1 MIYYNIILYLFVIL
15 IAFYIIFVG
24 YSKIRLKFW
33 KSQPV
38 FHCYNIF
45 YWFSPPGIITFDL
58 PTANKYLNIL
68 NIKSYGLSSIQE
80 VKLDSFCN
88 FIKNY
93 YMNLLNS
100 KYKPSKK
107 ALISYFS
114 GCNNECYISFY
125 EEPKIIFDKGQPKST
140 IEDICGVISA
150 KPVTIIFN
158 KKSRTGL
165 FESMYK
171 YRFYYVD
178 NLCVHPGYRNKGLAP
193 ELIQTHYYNL
203 RLNNKS
209 IVSCLFKREG
219 QLNAIVP
226 LTTFDSI
233 IYDISSLQKDLNKNK
248 NILHS
253 FYNIIEINKDKLGL
267 VMQFIKEQNKLFECL
282 VLSDITNIASMIESE
297 LMIIYGVVIGGELVM
312 LYIFNNNDYYYK
324 GKKSCDLIGSINSFN
339 NKNNNNNINKN
350 RKDNKNSTEND
361 LFITCL
367 YYVLYKL
374 KEKIKNEI
382 IIIENNSHNNYL
394 INSFEERKIK
404 KLFTSHCAYFCYNYA
419 CHSIKNE
426 NCLIL
431 V

>member
-1 MIYYNIILYLFVIL
+1 MIYYFTLYLFIIVL
-15 IAFYIIFVG
+15 AFYIIFVA

-38 FHCYNIF
+38 FHCYNLF
-45 YWFSPPGIITFDL
+45 YWFSPPGIISFDL
-58 PTANKYLNIL
+58 PPANKYLNIL
-68 NIKSYGLSSIQE
+68 NIKSYGLSSIQD

-93 YMNLLNS
+93 YMNLS
-100 KYKPSKK
+100 GSEYKPTKK
-107 ALISYFS
+107 SLMSSFS

-125 EEPKIIFDKGQPKST
+125 EEPKIIFDQGQPKST
-140 IEDICGVISA
+140 LEEICGVISA
-150 KPVTIIFN
+150 KPLTIIFN
-158 KKSRTGL
+158 NKNGIEK
-165 FESMYK
+165 YK

-178 NLCVHPGYRNKGLAP
+178 NLCVHPAYRNKGLAP

-226 LTTFDSI
+226 LTTFNSI
-233 IYDISSLQKDLNKNK
+233 IYDISSLQKDLNNEKNK
-248 NILHS
+248 NTLHS
-253 FYNIIEINKDKLGL
+253 AYNVIEINKDMLGL
-267 VMQFIKEQNKLFECL
+267 VMQFIKEHKKLFECL
-282 VLSDITNIASMIESE
+282 VLPDITNIASMVEAE
-297 LMIIYGVVIGGELVM
+297 LLVIYGVVVGGELVM
-312 LYIFNNNDYYYK
+312 LYIFNNNDYHYN
-324 GKKSCDLIGSINSFN
+324 GKKCCDLIGSINSFSKNKQNNKKSN
-339 NKNNNNNINKN
+339 NKNIQ
-350 RKDNKNSTEND
+350 ND
-361 LFITCL
+361 LFCSCF
-367 YYVLYKL
+367 YNVLDKL

-394 INSFEERKIK
+394 INSFEQNKIK
-404 KLFTSHCAYFCYNYA
+404 KLFTSPCAYFCYNYA
-419 CHSIKNE
+419 CHSIKSE